1 MFKLKLRPSGAWL
14 LSAGIAAVTAQAQA
28 QSTVLEEIVVT
39 AQKREQN
46 LQEVPVSVTA
56 FTAANLES
64 RSMFNLGNLASFTPN
79 VDINH
84 GKGDGGSTNAAVFI
98 RGVGQNDFIFPT
110 DPGVGIYVDGVYIA
124 RSIGGMLDLSDVERV
139 EVLRGPQGTLYGKNT
154 IGGAINVVTTR
165 PTGETR
171 GKVKVTLGERERHD
185 IEANLSAPLVD
196 NTLYGKLAVVSK
208 NQEGFSDRVGSDK
221 DLGDTNIDAARVGLN
236 WIISEDVSLYL
247 SADVSSTDQNGA
259 PGTLLE
265 TFNDPTG
272 LFGLY
277 NALAAPFVA
286 AQLGLPAGSL
296 FDDRWVTGDHEKS
309 YGTGPSKDENDTWG
323 VTATLDWDL
332 GDKLALKSITAYRE
346 MDATIRTD
354 IDYSPFPIIHTDE
367 DQEQEQFSQEFQLS
381 GEAMEGRLN
390 WLLGAYYLS
399 EDISD
404 LNTTLLASGIYDTL
418 NVLPGAVVPLV
429 PGVVCPAAPPA
440 PCAGGAGNPLNA
452 LLDLDVQPFT
462 ALDTT
467 SWATFVHLSY
477 ALTDRLSLT
486 LGGRYS
492 YEEKEYSI
500 DSIFPNSGKV
510 ATPPTKDSQDWSKFT
525 PKVGIDY
532 QINNDLMVYASV
544 TQGQKSGGWN
554 PRPLQPAEFKRYD
567 QEELTAYE
575 IGMKST
581 LWDGRMI
588 LNMAAFFSEY
598 EDLQLFANSVNP
610 ANGSL
615 LLTVDNAGDVDIY
628 GFEVE
633 MLARPAA
640 NFDINLGIGYLET
653 EYQTLAPNT
662 GYSDD
667 NDLPQAPKWT
677 ANAGAQYRIAL
688 NDEWGAVT
696 VRGDLSYRSKTY
708 NDPQNTRAIV
718 QEGYTLLNA
727 RISWNSPADAWQ
739 ASLFVTNL
747 SDKRYFTSAESIPA
761 FGIRNAV
768 YGRPRE
774 WGLSLTY
781 NF

>member
-1 MFKLKLRPSGAWL
+1 MFRSKLRPSGSWVLGTA
-14 LSAGIAAVTAQAQA
+14 IAALACQVPAQTA
-28 QSTVLEEIVVT
+28 VLEEIVVT
-39 AQKREQN
+39 AQKRKEN

-56 FTAANLES
+56 FTSASLES
-64 RSMFNLGNLASFTPN
+64 RSMFNLGNLSAFTPN

-165 PTGETR
+165 PDGETH
-171 GKVKVTLGERERHD
+171 GKIKVTLGERDRQD
-185 IEANLSAPLVD
+185 FEASISAPLIE
-196 NTLYGKLAVVSK
+196 NSLYGKLALVSK
-208 NQEGFSDRVGSDK
+208 NQDGFSDRVASSL
-221 DLGDTNIDAARVGLN
+221 DLGDTNIDAMRVGLN
-236 WIISEDVSLYL
+236 WVISEDVSLYL
-247 SADVSSTDQNGA
+247 SADASSISQNGA

-286 AQLGLPAGSL
+286 AQLGLPPGSL

-309 YGTGPSKDENDTWG
+309 SGTGPSEDDNDTWG
-323 VTATLDWDL
+323 VTATLEWDL
-332 GDKLALKSITAYRE
+332 NDNMAFKSITAYRE

-367 DQEQEQFSQEFQLS
+367 EQDQEQFSQEFQLS
-381 GEAMEGRLN
+381 GEAMEGRLD
-390 WLLGAYYLS
+390 WLVGAYYLS
-399 EDISD
+399 EDITD
-404 LNTTLLASGIYDTL
+404 LNTTLLASGIFDTL
-418 NVLPGAVVPLV
+418 NVLPGPVVPLI
-429 PGVVCPAAPPA
+429 PGLVCPAAPPA

-452 LLDLDVQPFT
+452 LLDLDVMPYT

-492 YEEKEYSI
+492 YEEKDYFI
-500 DSIFPNSGKV
+500 DSVFPNSGKV

-525 PKVGIDY
+525 PKIGIDY
-532 QINNDLMVYASV
+532 QINNDLMVYASI

-633 MLARPAA
+633 MVARPAP
-640 NFDINLGIGYLET
+640 NFDVNLGIGYLEN
-653 EYQTLAPNT
+653 EYQSLAPNT
-662 GYSDD
+662 GYSED
-667 NDLPQAPKWT
+667 NELPQAPKWT
-677 ANAGAQYRIAL
+677 VNAGAQYRFQL
-688 NDEWGAVT
+688 NEDRGSVT
-696 VRGDLSYRSKTY
+696 VRGDLSYRGKTY
-708 NDPQNTRAIV
+708 NDPQNTREIV
-718 QEGYTLLNA
+718 QDGYTILNA
-727 RISWNSPADAWQ
+727 RVSWNSPAETWQ

-747 SDKRYFTSAESIPA
+747 NDKEYFTSAESIPA

-774 WGLSLTY
+774 WGMSLSY